1 MLFIPEVG
9 LGEEICDPFDP
20 LVDEVMGIDDGGGII
35 DGDAD
40 AVPAAFPSP
49 VSLRLFVKASAEKVS
64 CGRSRLSGW
73 LPWAK
78 VLPGTGVPG
87 LLEVV
92 GLLNAVGVGVSLA
105 GVAGDGPM
113 IPSCCRRAISL
124 ANIEGR
130 SA

>member
-1 MLFIPEVG
+1 MPFIPEAG
-9 LGEEICDPFDP
+9 LGEENCDPFDP

-40 AVPAAFPSP
+40 AVPLP
-49 VSLRLFVKASAEKVS
+49 VSLRMFVKASAEKVS
-64 CGRSRLSGW
+64 CGRSHLSGW

-78 VLPGTGVPG
+78 ILPGTGVPG

-92 GLLNAVGVGVSLA
+92 GLLNAVGVGASLV